1 MSCLSYLVQTLEIVK
16 VLADAHLP
24 VHVDPLEDPRLGP
37 GKHVKV
43 LLLLLLL
50 LPSLRHSVSENQS
63 GKMQN
68 IKPSLFQFLLHNIY
82 KLGERGLHEMA
93 PK

>member
-1 MSCLSYLVQTLEIVK
+1 M
-16 VLADAHLP
+16 
-24 VHVDPLEDPRLGP
+24 
-37 GKHVKV
+37 
-43 LLLLLLL
+43 
-50 LPSLRHSVSENQS
+50 QS
-63 GKMQN
+63 